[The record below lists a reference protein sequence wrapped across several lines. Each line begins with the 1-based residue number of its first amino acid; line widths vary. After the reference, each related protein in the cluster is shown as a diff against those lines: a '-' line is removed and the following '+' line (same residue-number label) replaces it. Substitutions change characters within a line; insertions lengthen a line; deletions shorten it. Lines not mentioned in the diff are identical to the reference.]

1 MVVICVCVG
10 LNVQVVEV
18 QVIFGGGVC
27 SVVDF
32 EFFEVLYDV
41 CFVVYLFVLVLL
53 FFVEFDLFVCG
64 VMLIVFD
71 IVYVNLLFG
80 WFVVIV
86 YYDLVY
92 ICVKLDDGV
101 FWWCLLGLLV
111 VYLEM
116 VVEFMFFDKWFLFI
130 VLGLVLCFG
139 LWMLVQGIFVWWL
152 LVGEDVCVLFIGV
165 VVYVILLLLL
175 LVLVGVGLMLVML
188 VYLVGWLILVG
199 GIQVIVDVLIVD
211 LCVYG
216 GWFVVGVEIIEL

>member
-1 MVVICVCVG
+1 M
-10 LNVQVVEV
+10 
-18 QVIFGGGVC
+18 IFGGGVC

-139 LWMLVQGIFVWWL
+139 LWMLV
-152 LVGEDVCVLFIGV
+152 
-165 VVYVILLLLL
+165 
-175 LVLVGVGLMLVML
+175 
-188 VYLVGWLILVG
+188 
-199 GIQVIVDVLIVD
+199 
-211 LCVYG
+211 
-216 GWFVVGVEIIEL
+216 

>member
-1 MVVICVCVG
+1 M
-10 LNVQVVEV
+10 
-18 QVIFGGGVC
+18 IFGGGVC

-92 ICVKLDDGV
+92 ISVKLDDGV

-139 LWMLVQGIFVWWL
+139 LWMLV
-152 LVGEDVCVLFIGV
+152 
-165 VVYVILLLLL
+165 
-175 LVLVGVGLMLVML
+175 
-188 VYLVGWLILVG
+188 
-199 GIQVIVDVLIVD
+199 
-211 LCVYG
+211 
-216 GWFVVGVEIIEL
+216 